1 MSGPLERLNLR
12 PQERRLI
19 VGVAVVFFV
28 VLNLWFVRPHF
39 HDWGKAN
46 TSLEKARTTL
56 ATFERETHPAKI
68 SEYQTRLK
76 VLEGQGSAVAPSE
89 QSLDLIRSIQTQAAQ
104 SGVTINANTEVQ
116 TTGTTRTNEFF
127 EEKARLIN
135 VITGEK
141 ELVDFLVSLASTNS
155 MIRVRSMNLRPDSSQ
170 MRLQGSITLVA
181 SYQRSRPKK
190 NDAAA
195 SVKRP
200 DGMAKPGA
208 ATPVLAPPGGRNTN
222 AANLQTRETP
232 KPATT
237 PKPTVTP
244 KPPESPKT
252 K

>member
-28 VLNLWFVRPHF
+28 VLNLWFVSPHF
-39 HDWGKAN
+39 HDWKNAN
-46 TSLEKARTTL
+46 ASLEKANATL
-56 ATFERETHPAKI
+56 ATFERETQPARI
-68 SEYQTRLK
+68 AEYQTRLK
-76 VLEGQGSAVAPSE
+76 ELEGQGSSVAPSE

-116 TTGTTRTNEFF
+116 TSGSTRTNEFF

-135 VITGEK
+135 VVTGEK

-155 MIRVRSMNLRPDSSQ
+155 MIRVRSMNLRPDPSQ

-181 SYQRSRPKK
+181 SYQKSRQKK
-190 NDAAA
+190 ADAVAP
-195 SVKRP
+195 VK
-200 DGMAKPGA
+200 KPTA
-208 ATPVLAPPGGRNTN
+208 ATPALAPPGGRTLNPSRPT
-222 AANLQTRETP
+222 TREAP
-232 KPATT
+232 VPA
-237 PKPTVTP
+237 VTP